1 MVQCV
6 ANALTSKEAKA
17 GAVFA
22 LYHTTLLSCLS
33 VFLEEKYGNVRR
45 RRKERLSCS
54 IFPLLTL
61 NYVLPLMYYF
71 FLYGLHIVC
80 MDATQQH
87 FCHLLV

>member
-6 ANALTSKEAKA
+6 AKAHTSKEAKA

-22 LYHTTLLSCLS
+22 LYHTTPFLSLC
-33 VFLEEKYGNVRR
+33 FLEEKYGNVRR

-61 NYVLPLMYYF
+61 NYMLLLLM
-71 FLYGLHIVC
+71 
-80 MDATQQH
+80 
-87 FCHLLV
+87 